1 MLRPWKL
8 EIRINYECDKAVYL
22 QIADAVIESIK
33 GKKLHPGD
41 ALPGSRQLAELL
53 KVNRNTVVEALDVL
67 LAEGW
72 LISRERV
79 GTFVADLLPGIADNP
94 VPKAKNAEF
103 SVPEQK
109 PRLIF
114 DDGFPDSR
122 LAPMNEIA
130 RAYRQIF
137 NRKSRWQIM
146 GYSNEFGDSEFR
158 KAMVQMLNFKRGM
171 NIRLDEIC
179 ITRGSQMA
187 MYLAAHSLFEKG
199 DFVLVE
205 NPGYKP
211 AWKAFEKAGAEL
223 LPVNVDS
230 EGLKIEEVERYLK
243 KYPSIKAIYVT
254 PHHQFPTTVTLS
266 LKRRLK
272 LIELSNQHGF
282 TIIEDDYDNEFHF
295 AQRPILPL
303 SSHDTIQNY
312 IYIGTLSKIVAP
324 ALRIGYL
331 VSHSDLIKRA
341 GEHRKMIDVQGD
353 NIMEEAILQLINE
366 GEIKRH
372 LKRTTLIYKS
382 RRDFFDAVCK
392 KHLKG
397 KASFHKPEGGLA
409 FWIVP
414 DKEIDVLD
422 VAEKLL
428 EKGIKILSPEHF
440 SFGKPVPGFRLGY
453 ASLTEDQIEKGIKA
467 LAAYL

>member
-8 EIRINYECDKAVYL
+8 EFSVNYDCEKAVYL

-41 ALPGSRQLAELL
+41 ALPGSRQLAEML

-72 LISRERV
+72 LISKERI
-79 GTFVADLLPGIADNP
+79 GTFVADVLPGTDQQP
-94 VPKAKNAEF
+94 VSRKKSAE
-103 SVPEQK
+103 PEGKEQQV
-109 PRLIF
+109 RLVF

-130 RAYRQIF
+130 RAYRQLF

-146 GYSNEFGDSEFR
+146 GYSNEFGHSEFR
-158 KAMVQMLNFKRGM
+158 KAIVQMLNFKRGM
-171 NIRLDEIC
+171 NVLPDELC

-187 MYLAAHSLFEKG
+187 MYLAAHALLKKG
-199 DFVLVE
+199 DRVMVE
-205 NPGYKP
+205 NPGYQP
-211 AWKAFEKAGAEL
+211 AWQAFRNAGAEL

-230 EGLKIEEVERYLK
+230 EGLIVDEVAHYLDQ
-243 KYPSIKAIYVT
+243 YPDIRAIYVT

-266 LKRRLK
+266 LKRRMK
-272 LIELSNQHGF
+272 LIELSNRYGF

-295 AQRPILPL
+295 AQRPVLPV
-303 SSHDTIQNY
+303 SSHRHLKHFV
-312 IYIGTLSKIVAP
+312 YIGTWSKIVAP

-331 VSHSDLIKRA
+331 VSSTDVIKKA
-341 GEHRKMIDVQGD
+341 GEHRKIIDVQGD
-353 NIMEEAILQLINE
+353 NIMEEALLQLVNE

-372 LKRTTLIYKS
+372 LKRTTPVYKAK
-382 RRDFFDAVCK
+382 RDFFEQIC
-392 KHLKG
+392 LKYLAG
-397 KASFHKPEGGLA
+397 KARFSKPEGGLA

-414 DKEIDVLD
+414 DKEIDVMA
-422 VAEKLL
+422 VHERLL
-428 EKGIKILSPEHF
+428 AQGIQLLSPDKF
-440 SFGKPVPGFRLGY
+440 SFDKPVSGFRLGY
-453 ASLTEDQIEKGIKA
+453 ASLTEEQIETGIRA
-467 LAAYL
+467 LAACL

>member
-8 EIRINYECDKAVYL
+8 EIRINYDCDKAVYL
-22 QIADAVIESIK
+22 QIADAVIESVK
-33 GKKLHPGD
+33 GKKLLPGD

-72 LISRERV
+72 LISKERV
-79 GTFVADLLPGIADNP
+79 GTFVADILPEITETP
-94 VPKAKNAEF
+94 VLKVKDTE
-103 SVPEQK
+103 SSTSEQK
-109 PRLIF
+109 AHLIF

-146 GYSNEFGDSEFR
+146 GYSNEFGDQEFR
-158 KAMVQMLNFKRGM
+158 RAMVQMLNFKRGM

-187 MYLAAHSLFEKG
+187 MYLAAHSLFQKG

-211 AWKAFEKAGAEL
+211 AWKAFQNAGAEL
-223 LPVNVDS
+223 LPVNLDE
-230 EGLKIEEVERYLK
+230 EGLQIEEVEKYLK
-243 KYPSIKAIYVT
+243 KYSTIKAIYVT

-272 LIELSNQHGF
+272 LIELSNQYGF

-295 AQRPILPL
+295 AQRPVLPI
-303 SSHDTIQNY
+303 SSHDTVKNY

-331 VSHSDLIKRA
+331 VSHSDLIKKV

-382 RRDFFDAVCK
+382 RRDFFETICK
-392 KHLKG
+392 KYLKG
-397 KASFHKPEGGLA
+397 KASYHKPEGGLA

-414 DKEIDVLD
+414 NEETDVLN
-422 VAEKLL
+422 VAEKLMK
-428 EKGIKILSPEHF
+428 KGIKILSPEHF
-440 SFGKPVPGFRLGY
+440 SFDKPVHGFRLGY
-453 ASLTEDQIEKGIKA
+453 ASLTEEQIEEGIKA
-467 LAAYL
+467 LAACL

>member
-8 EIRINYECDKAVYL
+8 EFRINYESDKAVYL
-22 QIADAVIESIK
+22 QIADAIIASIK
-33 GKKLHPGD
+33 TKKLGSGD
-41 ALPGSRQLAELL
+41 ALPGSRQLAGLL

-72 LISRERV
+72 LISKERK
-79 GTFVADLLPGIADNP
+79 GTFVSDILQEPISSLNAKVKSLEKVEMEKEPGL
-94 VPKAKNAEF
+94 V
-103 SVPEQK
+103 
-109 PRLIF
+109 F

-146 GYSNEFGDSEFR
+146 GYSNEFGDIKFR
-158 KAMVQMLNFKRGM
+158 KAMAQMLNFKRSM
-171 NIRLDEIC
+171 NVSVSEIC

-187 MYLAAHSLFEKG
+187 MYLAAHALFKPG
-199 DFVLVE
+199 DMVMIE

-211 AWKAFEKAGAEL
+211 AWLAFESAGAKL
-223 LPVNVDS
+223 LPVAVDA
-230 EGLKIEEVERYLK
+230 EGLDVEEVEKKLK
-243 KYPSIKAIYVT
+243 KHKRIKAIYVT

-272 LIELSNQHGF
+272 LIELSNHYGF

-295 AQRPILPL
+295 GQRPILPL
-303 SSHDTIQNY
+303 SGDPHLKNFV
-312 IYIGTLSKIVAP
+312 YIGTLSKIVAP

-331 VSHSDLIKRA
+331 VGDANLIKRA
-341 GEHRKMIDVQGD
+341 GNHRKIIDVQGD
-353 NIMEEAILQLINE
+353 NIMEEAILQLIDE

-372 LKRTTLIYKS
+372 LKRTTLVYKQK
-382 RRDFFDAVCK
+382 RDLFEEMCDK
-392 KHLKG
+392 YLKN
-397 KASFHKPEGGLA
+397 KATYHKPEGGLA

-414 DKEIDVLD
+414 DKNIDLFD
-422 VAEKLL
+422 VAAKLL
-428 EKGIKILSPEHF
+428 KKGIKIMTPDKF
-440 SFGKPVPGFRLGY
+440 SYDKPVQGFRIGY
-453 ASLTEDQIEKGIKA
+453 ASLTEQQIEEG
-467 LAAYL
+467 LAALSKFL